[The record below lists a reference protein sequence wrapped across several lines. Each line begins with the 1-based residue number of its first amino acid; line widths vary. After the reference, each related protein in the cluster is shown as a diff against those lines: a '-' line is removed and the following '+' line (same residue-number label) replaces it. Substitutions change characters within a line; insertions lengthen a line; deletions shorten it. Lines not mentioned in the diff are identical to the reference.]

1 MNHLA
6 IGKLFFFS
14 SPSEGGDGILSAMKT
29 RTIILLLLCALAGFA
44 IAQFVRPS
52 QTPPSAGNQPPPPAS
67 ESDGVDDL
75 KGRTFTWE
83 AGGKEGITLDVLIK
97 ATPQGHYHFIEKATL
112 TIDKDGRILKV
123 EGKRERT
130 RIRS

>member
-1 MNHLA
+1 
-6 IGKLFFFS
+6 
-14 SPSEGGDGILSAMKT
+14 MKT

-44 IAQFVRPS
+44 IAQFVRPGS
-52 QTPPSAGNQPPPPAS
+52 TPASVGNQPPPPARQ
-67 ESDGVDDL
+67 SDGVDDL
-75 KGRTFTWE
+75 NGRTFKWE

-97 ATPQGHYHFIEKATL
+97 ATPLGTYHWIEKATL

>member
-1 MNHLA
+1 
-6 IGKLFFFS
+6 
-14 SPSEGGDGILSAMKT
+14 MKN

-44 IAQFVRPS
+44 LAQLIRPGS
-52 QTPPSAGNQPPPPAS
+52 MPPPAGNQPPPAMRQ
-67 ESDGVDDL
+67 SDGVDDL
-75 KGRTFTWE
+75 NGRTFKWE

-97 ATPQGHYHFIEKATL
+97 ATPLGTYHWIEKATI

>member
-1 MNHLA
+1 
-6 IGKLFFFS
+6 
-14 SPSEGGDGILSAMKT
+14 MKT

-44 IAQFVRPS
+44 VAQFIRSPS
-52 QTPPSAGNQPPPPAS
+52 MTQSTALGKPPPDMRQ
-67 ESDGVDDL
+67 SDGVDDL
-75 KGRTFTWE
+75 NGRTFKWE

-97 ATPQGHYHFIEKATL
+97 ATPLGTYHWIEKATL